1 MPLSF
6 RTLATA
12 TALLCFVLALVWGL
26 RPDLLLGM
34 WGVTS
39 SDATGLVARR
49 SAALF
54 LGIGIGIGIGI
65 MFYRARH
72 APPSDTRR
80 AMTSGFAIGC
90 LVLAVLG
97 VCEWFSGNAGPGIFL
112 AVATE
117 TVLGLAFIQ
126 AHRSSVVHS
135 QASA

>member
-54 LGIGIGIGIGI
+54 LGIGI

>member
-12 TALLCFVLALVWGL
+12 TALLCFALALIWGL
-26 RPDLLLGM
+26 RPELLLGM
-34 WGVTS
+34 WGVAS

-54 LGIGIGIGIGI
+54 LAIGI

-80 AMTSGFAIGC
+80 AITSGFAIGC

-117 TVLGLAFIQ
+117 TVLGLAFVQ

>member
-49 SAALF
+49 STALF
-54 LGIGIGIGIGI
+54 LAIGV

>member
-54 LGIGIGIGIGI
+54 LAIGI

-97 VCEWFSGNAGPGIFL
+97 VCEWFSGNAGTGIFL

>member
-12 TALLCFVLALVWGL
+12 TALLCFALALIWGL
-26 RPDLLLGM
+26 RPELLLGM

-54 LGIGIGIGIGI
+54 LAIGI

-126 AHRSSVVHS
+126 AHRSSVVHP

>member
-12 TALLCFVLALVWGL
+12 TALLCFALALVWGL
-26 RPDLLLGM
+26 RPELLLGM

-54 LGIGIGIGIGI
+54 LAIGI

>member
-12 TALLCFVLALVWGL
+12 TALLCFALALIWGL
-26 RPDLLLGM
+26 RPELLLGM

-54 LGIGIGIGIGI
+54 LAIGI

-117 TVLGLAFIQ
+117 TVLGLAFVQ

>member
-54 LGIGIGIGIGI
+54 VAIGI

>member
-54 LGIGIGIGIGI
+54 LGIGI

-117 TVLGLAFIQ
+117 TVLGLAFVQ

>member
-12 TALLCFVLALVWGL
+12 TALLCFALALIWGL
-26 RPDLLLGM
+26 RPELLLGM

-54 LGIGIGIGIGI
+54 LAIGI

-80 AMTSGFAIGC
+80 AITSGFAIGC

-117 TVLGLAFIQ
+117 TVLGLAFVQ